1 MSNEADL
8 PFDANGLS
16 RIEDAGLNASAPPQQ
31 LWLDGWL
38 VRFSPGKAKRA
49 RCINAVA
56 AGRLSV
62 AQRLQQAQA
71 VFDQA
76 GLPLVVR
83 ITPFTQPTDLDDSL
97 AAHGLQAFDDTLVLV
112 GDLARMD
119 LSLAL
124 PAAVTTVPAGSAD
137 YAHTV
142 GALRGSSEEQQRA
155 HAERMDHSP
164 VPYRGWLLRRDGNQV
179 LACGQYAREGSVVG
193 LYDVFTAPG
202 ARNQGLALALCA
214 DLLRRAATEGATAAY
229 LQVDAANAPALAV
242 YRKLGFVT
250 GYRYHYR
257 TADPTRA

>member
-1 MSNEADL
+1 MTATSDPL
-8 PFDANGLS
+8 LDHTWLS

-56 AGRLSV
+56 SGHLPV

-83 ITPFTQPTDLDDSL
+83 ITPFTQPVDLDGTLASL
-97 AAHGLQAFDDTLVLV
+97 GLQAFDDTLVLV

-119 LSLAL
+119 LSPTCPDAIQ
-124 PAAVTTVPAGSAD
+124 AAPAGSAE

-142 GALRGSSEEQQRA
+142 GELRGSPPDQQRA

-164 VPYRGWLLRRDGNQV
+164 VPYQGWVLRRGAEV
-179 LACGQYAREGSVVG
+179 LACGQAAREGDRVG
-193 LYDVFTAPG
+193 LYDVFTAPA

-214 DLLRRAATEGATAAY
+214 DLLRRAAAEGARAAY
-229 LQVDAANAPALAV
+229 LQVDAHNAPALAV

-257 TADPTRA
+257 AVDPALA